1 MTKFDTA
8 MELLCQMQDREL
20 AERHEQERI
29 ELRLK
34 QFQMAQTLSDLTK
47 KYPEMEK
54 EFLKCF
60 KA

>member
-8 MELLCQMQDREL
+8 LEIFCQMQDKAL
-20 AERHEQERI
+20 ADKHEKEKQA
-29 ELRLK
+29 LRLK
-34 QFQMAQTLSDLTK
+34 QFKMAQTISDLISQC
-47 KYPEMEK
+47 PELEK